1 MAMSSAFTAYSPAGI
16 RAQLTPA
23 NQTLLRQ
30 LTLLQLVDSTSL
42 ALQRLPAQEQHGHAV
57 VAEGQY
63 AGRGR
68 RGRSWYSPP
77 GQNIYL
83 SLGWNF
89 QRDSATLT
97 QLPLAIAVTVA
108 RALRRAGVHSSGI
121 KWPNDIQVEGSK
133 LGGILVE
140 LRNTAPEQALAVM
153 GIGINVRM
161 AADETCLPAM
171 GQPWTDVCSHLI
183 DPADAGLRNRL
194 CGLLLDE
201 LLQGV
206 GQFAAQGFRPF
217 AADWS
222 QWDALRGLVVTVA
235 GANETVSGIA
245 AGISASGG
253 LLLDCQAPSG
263 ATQTREFFAGD
274 VSVRPTD
281 PL

>member
-1 MAMSSAFTAYSPAGI
+1 
-16 RAQLTPA
+16 
-23 NQTLLRQ
+23 
-30 LTLLQLVDSTSL
+30 LLQLVDSTSL
-42 ALQRLPAQEQHGHAV
+42 ALQRLPAEEQHGHAV
-57 VAEGQY
+57 VADGQY

-89 QRDSATLT
+89 QRAAAALT

-108 RALRRAGVHSSGI
+108 RALQRAGVVAPGI
-121 KWPNDIQVEGSK
+121 KWPNDIQVDGSK

-140 LRNTAPEQALAVM
+140 LRNTGPEQALAVI

-161 AADETCLPAM
+161 AADDTCRTAL

-183 DPADAGLRNRL
+183 DPAGEGLRNRL

-206 GQFAAQGFRPF
+206 GQFVAQGFRPF
-217 AADWS
+217 AADWG
-222 QWDALRGLVVTVA
+222 QWDALRGRVVTVA
-235 GANETVSGIA
+235 SANETVSGIA
-245 AGISASGG
+245 AGISTSGG

-274 VSVRPTD
+274 VSVRPTV

>member
-1 MAMSSAFTAYSPAGI
+1 MSSAFTAYSPAAI
-16 RAQLTPA
+16 RAQLTA
-23 NQTLLRQ
+23 ASQSLLRH

-42 ALQRLPAQEQHGHAV
+42 ALQRLPAEEQHGHAV
-57 VAEGQY
+57 VADGQN

-77 GQNIYL
+77 GQNLYL

-89 QRDSATLT
+89 QRDAAALT

-108 RALRRAGVHSSGI
+108 RALQRAGVLAPGI
-121 KWPNDIQVEGSK
+121 KWPNDIQLDGRK

-140 LRNTAPEQALAVM
+140 LRNTGTELALAVI

-161 AADETCLPAM
+161 AADEAGRTAIE
-171 GQPWTDVCSHLI
+171 QPWTDVCSHLAG
-183 DPADAGLRNRL
+183 PPDAGLRNRL
-194 CGLLLDE
+194 CGMLLDE

-206 GQFAAQGFRPF
+206 ERFAAQGFRPF
-217 AADWS
+217 ATDWS
-222 QWDALRGLVVTVA
+222 TWDALRGRQVSVCA
-235 GANETVSGIA
+235 AHETVSGTA

-253 LLLDCQAPSG
+253 LLLVCQAPSG
-263 ATQTREFFAGD
+263 ETHTREFFAGD
-274 VSVRPTD
+274 VSVRPTV

>member
-1 MAMSSAFTAYSPAGI
+1 MSSAFTAYSPAGI

-23 NQTLLRQ
+23 SQTLLRQ

-42 ALQRLPAQEQHGHAV
+42 ALQRLPAEEQHGHAV
-57 VAEGQY
+57 LADGQY

-89 QRDSATLT
+89 QQAAAALT
-97 QLPLAIAVTVA
+97 QLPLAIAVMVA
-108 RALRRAGVHSSGI
+108 RALQRAGVHSPGI
-121 KWPNDIQVEGSK
+121 KWPNDIQVDGSK

-140 LRNTAPEQALAVM
+140 LHNTAPEQALAVI

-161 AADETCLPAM
+161 AADDTGRTEL
-171 GQPWTDVCSHLI
+171 GQSWTDVCSHLAG
-183 DPADAGLRNRL
+183 PADVGLRNRL

-206 GQFAAQGFRPF
+206 GRFAAQGFRPF

-222 QWDALRGLVVTVA
+222 QWDALRGRKVTVA

-263 ATQTREFFAGD
+263 ATRTREFFAGD
-274 VSVRPTD
+274 VSVRPAV